1 MFRMFEKHEREIEN
15 EDYLI
20 RAYALHLRMKTD
32 IIPDEASCRWKIE
45 VSSNLGEVLS
55 D

>member
-20 RAYALHLRMKTD
+20 RAYALHLRMKNRYNTWWSFLQMENWS
-32 IIPDEASCRWKIE
+32 I
-45 VSSNLGEVLS
+45 
-55 D
+55 